1 MGRGCHL
8 HILFISDKNT
18 DQEQIEN
25 TTATVKLDKKVKIEH
40 MIISRNISVLY
51 SVLFIHRTYLI
62 LQIYFGEPQVVR
74 LL

>member
-1 MGRGCHL
+1 M
-8 HILFISDKNT
+8 HILSISDKNT

-40 MIISRNISVLY
+40 MIISRNIFVLY
-51 SVLFIHRTYLI
+51 SVLLIHRTYLI